1 MPNNFVGRTLI
12 AASLLSPSFAATCAA
27 QTNTLPLPSFSAS
40 LDPARLHASLDAKL
54 DASPDASLAPAAPAR
69 ASALAQNYGK
79 LPQSFE
85 ANQGQTDPRVKFTSS
100 GSGYSLFLTGSSA
113 VLSLTKAA
121 ESEQPRLGLYSLRDA
136 MQQVRAPGKTDVV
149 RMELVRA
156 NSSARVSG
164 ADQLPGTAN
173 YFIGSDPANWRTHVP
188 TYAKVRYSGVY
199 DGIDLVY
206 YGNQGQLEYDFVVAP
221 QADPK
226 AIRLHFAGASKL
238 SLTADGDLHI
248 QAENGQIAFHKPVVY
263 QEIDGRRE
271 NVDGR
276 FTLLA
281 DNSVSFSLGSYDRS
295 APLIIDPVL
304 AYSTYLGGTKGDGAG
319 GVAVD
324 SEGNAYVAGSTNS
337 SNFPVTEGV
346 YQAKNISNTSKA
358 FITKL
363 NPTGTALI
371 YSTYLGGSGNDGA
384 GPIALDSS
392 GDVYVGGSTSSANFP
407 VTHGAYLTTNI
418 GGGFIT
424 KLNPAGTGLI
434 YSTYF
439 NDEVSGMTVDS
450 SGNTYLVGSTSSGSF
465 PVTPGAFLT
474 TFDPNRPGGPIGFVS
489 KMNPTATAL
498 VYSTYLGGSGGPL
511 PDVGDFA
518 QSIAVDAAGNAYAV
532 GTTFSTDFP
541 VTPGAFQ
548 STNNDAYNQ
557 NSSGFVTKLNPTGT
571 ALVYSTYLGGSG
583 NGNFSIGEIVRG
595 IALDSAG
602 DAYAVGATWSQD
614 FPTANAFQ
622 SQNPGYVA
630 YFRGYQGQPVGSN
643 GFVTKFNATGTA
655 LVFSTYMGGDGFQYG
670 GDGVNSIAVDA
681 AGNAYVAGYSD
692 SSALEGD
699 PVYGVP
705 SLPAFPITPGAFQP
719 SNATSVFVNYND
731 NPSVVDNT
739 NGFVSQI
746 GPDGSL
752 LYSTYLG
759 GSASDSA
766 GSIAVDGAENVYVA
780 GSATSPNFPVTPGAY
795 QTAMRTPGQGTA
807 FVAKLDL
814 NSPPST
820 IATTT
825 TITSSANPQSPG
837 LPITFTASVVGSD
850 GTPQTDGEIIFSV
863 DGVHAATEPLTGV
876 GTAAFSSSTLL
887 GGSHSIQ
894 AIFSGNP
901 TYTVSNTTLTETIA
915 GQPAISPASGKYIG
929 PIQVSITGAVP
940 AATIRYTLDG
950 SVPTT
955 SSPAYSGSF
964 TLDAGH
970 FVVSAVAFIGASPAS
985 AITQAT
991 YTSVPVT
998 PTPVIGPTPG
1008 IYPGGV
1014 PLPVTITDADTGATI
1029 RYTTDGSTPNAKS
1042 IWYHQPINVTSS
1054 ETITAIAISSEG
1066 SSPAV
1071 SAAYTVLTPEPT
1083 LSPAPGKY
1091 TGSVVVT
1098 LGEIDSSAIVYYTLN
1113 GGAPGPTTSVSTGQI
1128 TLSAGYTVLRAVA
1141 IDPAYPPSPTVEG
1154 AYTVLAQNP
1163 PPVFTPAPAPYA
1175 PGQTVTITDAVAAT
1189 IRYTTDGSTP
1199 TSKSTIYSKPIALSG
1214 TETIQAIAT
1223 GTSNATSNV
1232 ASGTYTPE

>member
-1 MPNNFVGRTLI
+1 MPNTFVVRTLI

-121 ESEQPRLGLYSLRDA
+121 ETVQPRLGLYSPRDA

-156 NSSARVSG
+156 NPSARVSG

-173 YFIGSDPANWRTHVP
+173 YLIGNNPANWHANVP

-238 SLTADGDLHI
+238 SLTADGDLSI
-248 QAENGQIAFHKPVVY
+248 QAENGQIAFHRPVVY
-263 QEIDGRRE
+263 QEIDGQRLS
-271 NVDGR
+271 VPGQ
-276 FTLLA
+276 FTRLA
-281 DNSVSFSLGSYDRS
+281 SRDVSFSLGSYDHKR
-295 APLIIDPVL
+295 PLIIDPVL

-324 SEGNAYVAGSTNS
+324 SEGNAYIAGSTNS

-407 VTHGAYLTTNI
+407 VTQGAYLTTNV
-418 GGGFIT
+418 GGGFVA
-424 KLNPAGTGLI
+424 KLNPAGTGLL

-439 NDEVSGMTVDS
+439 GAGVGGLAIDGSGAV
-450 SGNTYLVGSTSSGSF
+450 YLAGSTSSSTF
-465 PVTPGAFLT
+465 PVTAGALRT
-474 TFDPNRPGGPIGFVS
+474 TFVPNESAFAIGYVS
-489 KMNPTATAL
+489 KLSPSGAAL
-498 VYSTYLGGSGGPL
+498 VYSTYLGGSGGL
-511 PDVGDFA
+511 GLVSDGGDFVRA
-518 QSIAVDAAGNAYAV
+518 IAVDSGGNAYVTGFTFSVDFPVTPGAFQTKDNEDQTWTGYVSKLNPTGTGLVYSTYLGGSGSGDNGEFVNGIALDSAGDAYVAGETWSPDFPTANAFESVNPAFVFCIPIFGYNWQQCEQNVGLFGSSGFVTKLNPAGSALVYSTFLGGTPPSQDQVQNSGDAAGSIAVDSAGNAYVTGAAQ
-532 GTTFSTDFP
+532 STDFP

-548 STNNDAYNQ
+548 VTNNNAISGN
-557 NSSGFVTKLNPTGT
+557 NTGFVTEFDPNG
-571 ALVYSTYLGGSG
+571 ALLYATYLGGTTSDA
-583 NGNFSIGEIVRG
+583 IGAITV
-595 IALDSAG
+595 D
-602 DAYAVGATWSQD
+602 GAQ
-614 FPTANAFQ
+614 
-622 SQNPGYVA
+622 
-630 YFRGYQGQPVGSN
+630 
-643 GFVTKFNATGTA
+643 
-655 LVFSTYMGGDGFQYG
+655 
-670 GDGVNSIAVDA
+670 
-681 AGNAYVAGYSD
+681 NAYVAG
-692 SSALEGD
+692 SAN
-699 PVYGVP
+699 
-705 SLPAFPITPGAFQP
+705 
-719 SNATSVFVNYND
+719 SN
-731 NPSVVDNT
+731 
-739 NGFVSQI
+739 
-746 GPDGSL
+746 
-752 LYSTYLG
+752 
-759 GSASDSA
+759 
-766 GSIAVDGAENVYVA
+766 
-780 GSATSPNFPVTPGAY
+780 NFPVTPGAF
-795 QTAMRTPGQGTA
+795 QTYMKNPSQGTA

-820 IATTT
+820 VATTT

-876 GTAAFSSSTLL
+876 STAAFSSSTLL

-940 AATIRYTLDG
+940 GATIRYTLDG
-950 SVPTT
+950 SIPTT

-970 FVVSAVAFIGASPAS
+970 SVVSAVAFIGASPAS

-1014 PLPVTITDADTGATI
+1014 PLPVTITDADANATI

-1071 SAAYTVLTPEPT
+1071 SAAYAVLTPEPT

-1098 LGEIDSSAIVYYTLN
+1098 LGEIDSSAIVHYTLN

-1163 PPVFTPAPAPYA
+1163 PPVFTPAPGPYA